1 MGYSSLCDSI
11 HRNPSYN
18 HSSGRSGCRACK
30 ITPHHMC
37 AVWTGERCAESFD
50 VRGRNASSNYC
61 IGYEGEI
68 VGCVDEGDRSWC
80 SSSSWNDNRAI
91 TIEVANSSTGGEWPI
106 SQKSWD
112 SLVRLCADICRRHG
126 FRLEYTGDSSGS
138 LTEHQMYAAT
148 NCPGPYLHARMGE
161 LARQVNAILDGE
173 EEEER
178 VSIEAVKDGV
188 YRLYNPYANRHHFTT
203 SREEAESLVG
213 VGWRYEGVKFRQG
226 KGSQVYRL
234 YNPYEDGGHV
244 WSRDPTEVGTLVI
257 ARWDYEGAAWRAG
270 TRRDLM
276 RLYDPRSGDHMLAL
290 EDEAS
295 ALEASGW
302 TVEGILCKV
311 D

>member
-18 HSSGRSGCRACK
+18 HSSGRSGCRVCK

-61 IGYEGEI
+61 IGHEGEI
-68 VGCVDEGDRSWC
+68 VGCVDERDRSWC
-80 SSSSWNDNRAI
+80 SSSPWNDNRAI

-161 LARQVNAILDGE
+161 LARQVNDLLDGDAPGPA
-173 EEEER
+173 R
-178 VSIEAVKDGV
+178 VEVPEVGRGV
-188 YRLYNPYANRHHFTT
+188 HRLYDPNGNRHHFTA
-203 SREEAESLVG
+203 SRDEAQALADA
-213 VGWRYEGVKFRQG
+213 GWSYEGAKFGQG
-226 KGSQVYRL
+226 GGAAVHRL
-234 YNPYEDGGHV
+234 YNPHDGGHV
-244 WSRDPTEVGTLVI
+244 FTTSVYEVGSLVI
-257 ARWDYEGAAWRAG
+257 AGWSYEGAAFRAG
-270 TRRDLM
+270 SSRDLH
-276 RLYDPRSGDHMLAL
+276 RLYDSASGDHILAL
-290 EDEAS
+290 ADEAS
-295 ALEASGW
+295 ALVSAGW
-302 TVEGILCKV
+302 TDEGVLCKV